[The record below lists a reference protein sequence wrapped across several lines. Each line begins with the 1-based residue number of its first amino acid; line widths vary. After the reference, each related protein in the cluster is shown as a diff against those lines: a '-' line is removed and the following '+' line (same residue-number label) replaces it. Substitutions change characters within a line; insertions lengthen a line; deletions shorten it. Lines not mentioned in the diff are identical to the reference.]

1 MATSRSA
8 SPPIAG
14 AVVFLVAALIAI
26 YMVSQFLRNSIGVIA
41 PDLAKEVG
49 LSAGEIGLL
58 SSAFFFAFAAVQ
70 LPLGMAI
77 DRFGPK
83 TCLLVC
89 AAITIIGCGLFATA
103 TSPTGLIVARILL
116 GLGSCSS
123 FMAPLAIYA
132 RRFPPHRFATL
143 TGLQLGLGSFG
154 TLFAT
159 APLAYAAGMFGW
171 RATFLGVG
179 VVTTLIALLV
189 AVVVDDGRGEGAG
202 PTQPESFHESLAG
215 VAAVLRTPSVA
226 HLFLVHLTGYSS
238 FALIVGLWGG
248 PYLTHVYGYGLQARG
263 DFLFVAAVAQIV
275 GSLAWGPS
283 DRVFGSHKVP
293 VLLGAVLT
301 AIALAVLA
309 LIGTLPPALL
319 LLWFAAFGFL
329 CAYTPVLVAHGR
341 SLFPAHL
348 VGRGI
353 TVLNMGTMGGVFLA
367 QTVSGLLIDLFP
379 AVDGVYPL
387 AAYRVVFG
395 LQAGMVLLS
404 ALIYLGARDPMLKRG
419 E

>member
-1 MATSRSA
+1 MVTSRSA
-8 SPPIAG
+8 SPPVTG
-14 AVVFLVAALIAI
+14 AVVSLVGALIAI
-26 YMVSQFLRNSIGVIA
+26 YLVSQFLRNSIGVIA

-58 SSAFFFAFAAVQ
+58 SSAFFLAFAAVQ

-89 AAITIIGCGLFATA
+89 ATITILGCGLFATA
-103 TSPTGLIVARILL
+103 TSPAGLIVARVL
-116 GLGSCSS
+116 
-123 FMAPLAIYA
+123 
-132 RRFPPHRFATL
+132 
-143 TGLQLGLGSFG
+143 LGLGSFG

-159 APLAYAAGMFGW
+159 APLAYAAAMFGW

-179 VVTTLIALLV
+179 VVTSLIAFLV
-189 AVVVDDGRGEGAG
+189 AAVVDDGPGEGAARSR
-202 PTQPESFHESLAG
+202 PESWRESLAG
-215 VAAVLRTPSVA
+215 VAAVLRTPSVG

-238 FALIVGLWGG
+238 FALIAGLWGG

-263 DFLFVAAVAQIV
+263 DFLFVAALAQIL
-275 GSLAWGPS
+275 GSLAWGLS

-293 VLLGAVLT
+293 VLLGASLT
-301 AIALAVLA
+301 ATALAAIALV
-309 LIGTLPPALL
+309 GTLPPALL
-319 LLWFAAFGFL
+319 FVWFATFGFL
-329 CAYTPVLVAHGR
+329 CAYTPVMIAHGR
-341 SLFPAHL
+341 SLFPAHR
-348 VGRGI
+348 VGRGM

-379 AVDGVYPL
+379 AVNGVYPL
-387 AAYRVVFG
+387 AAYRLVFG
-395 LQAGMVLLS
+395 LQAGMVLVS
-404 ALIYLGARDPMLKRG
+404 ALIYLGARDPMLKKKANS